1 MRVISQSGMF
11 DFPYEQIVVCMDGK
25 NVIARFIGI
34 EKSNLLG
41 SYSTEE
47 KAEKAINMLHDEW
60 IDYGNEGL
68 FQFPADE
75 EVEAGD
81 WWHGDKLFYI

>member
-1 MRVISQSGMF
+1 MRVISQNETV
-11 DFPYEQIVVCMDGK
+11 DLPYEKIIVCRDCTDVFC
-25 NVIARFIGI
+25 RFFHH
-34 EKSNLLG
+34 EHRKMLLG
-41 SYSTEE
+41 RYSTEE
-47 KAEKAINMLHDEW
+47 KAKKAIDMLHDEW

-81 WWHGDKLFYI
+81 W

>member
-11 DFPYEQIVVCMDGK
+11 DFPYEQIVVCMDGN
-25 NVIARFIGI
+25 NVIARFVCI

-47 KAEKAINMLHDEW
+47 KAEKAMEMLRGEW
-60 IDYGNEGL
+60 LDYADNGL
-68 FQFPADE
+68 FQFPKDE
-75 EVEAGD
+75 DVEV
-81 WWHGDKLFYI
+81 